1 MRIRTGIGYD
11 IHRLVERRDL
21 CLGGIT
27 IPFSKGLLGHSDGDC
42 LIHAIADALLG
53 ALGERDI
60 GQQFPDTEEEF
71 QGIRSTELLKRIM
84 LMMSN
89 NKARISNMDSIIIAE
104 QPRLAPHVPAM
115 KKVLCPILHIEET
128 ELGIKAKTHEG
139 LGPLGHSEA
148 IAAWA
153 SVLITLE
160 ES

>member
-1 MRIRTGIGYD
+1 VKIRAGIGYD
-11 IHRLVERRDL
+11 IHRLVEGRDL

-27 IPFSKGLLGHSDGDC
+27 IPFAKGLLGHSDGDC

-53 ALGERDI
+53 ALGEGDI
-60 GQQFPDTEEEF
+60 GQQFPDTEEDF
-71 QGIRSTELLKRIM
+71 QGIRSTELLQRIM
-84 LMMSN
+84 RMMSDK
-89 NKARISNMDSIIIAE
+89 KARIANMDSIIVAE

-115 KKVLCPILHIEET
+115 KEVLCPILNIEEA

-139 LGPLGHSEA
+139 LGPLGHGEA

-153 SVLITLE
+153 SVLITLD

>member
-1 MRIRTGIGYD
+1 VKIRTGIGYD
-11 IHRLVERRDL
+11 IHRLVEGRDL
-21 CLGGIT
+21 CLGGIM
-27 IPFSKGLLGHSDGDC
+27 IPFAKGLWGHSDGDC

-53 ALGERDI
+53 ALGEGDI

-71 QGIRSTELLKRIM
+71 QGIQSTELLQRIM
-84 LMMSN
+84 HMMSDK
-89 NKARISNMDSIIIAE
+89 KARIANLDSIIVAE

-115 KKVLCPILHIEET
+115 KEVLCPILNIEEA

-139 LGPLGHSEA
+139 LGPMGHGEA